1 MKKLDR
7 ETKLKYLKE
16 ANAAFDISNDYLEG
30 KKEYEDMTIM
40 EKTDIDFINLLYGV
54 EVDA

>member
-1 MKKLDR
+1 MIKMSR
-7 ETKLKYLKE
+7 ETDIKYLKE
-16 ANAAFDISNDYLEG
+16 ANAAFGISNDYLEG

-40 EKTDIDFINLLYGV
+40 EKADIDFINLLYGV